1 MTLTNWAGNVTF
13 GAARLHTPGTVDEL
27 REAVAAST
35 RLRPLGTGHSFNL
48 IADTDGDLVSV
59 ASLPTAV
66 HIDSVAGEVTASA
79 GVRYGELASRL
90 HAAGYALHNMASLP
104 HISVAGAVATG
115 THGSGV
121 TSPGLGA
128 AVTGLRL
135 VTADGELLDLRRDDP
150 RLAGAV
156 VNLGAL
162 GVVVDVTLRI
172 RPTFDIA
179 QYVYERLP
187 WSHLATGW
195 AEIMSAGYSV
205 SLFTDWTGPVI
216 NQIWVKRDP
225 SEPAPPTRWHGATLA
240 TAPLHPVPGMSAVN
254 CTEQGGVP
262 GPWHE
267 RLPHFRLDFT
277 PSSGAE
283 LQTEYLLPATH
294 ALEALEAVDAIRDRI
309 APVLQISEVRTIAAD
324 DLWLSPS
331 HGHDSVAIHFTW
343 HPDAEAVAPVVTALE
358 ERLAPFGARPH
369 WGKVFSTD
377 PAALRARYPR
387 FDDFLAL
394 RADLDPSGK
403 LLNPMLSRYF
413 DL

>member
-1 MTLTNWAGNVTF
+1 MALTNWAGNVTF
-13 GAARLHTPGTVDEL
+13 GAARVHRPGTVDEL
-27 REAVAAST
+27 REIVAASA

-48 IADTDGDLVSV
+48 IADTDGDLVSA
-59 ASLPTAV
+59 ASLPGTV
-66 HIDSVAGEVTASA
+66 HIDSVSSEVTVSA

-162 GVVVDVTLRI
+162 GIVVDVTLRI
-172 RPTFDIA
+172 RPTFEIA
-179 QYVYERLP
+179 QSVYEGLP
-187 WSHLATGW
+187 WSQLETGW
-195 AEIMSAGYSV
+195 AEIMRAGYSV
-205 SLFTDWTGPVI
+205 SLFTDWTDSVI

-225 SEPAPPTRWHGATLA
+225 LDTPLPTGWHGATLA
-240 TAPLHPVPGMSAVN
+240 GTPLHPVPGMSAVN

-277 PSSGAE
+277 PSSAAE
-283 LQTEYLLPATH
+283 LQTEYLVPAAH
-294 ALEALEAVDAIRDRI
+294 AIAALEAVDAIRDRV

-343 HPDAEAVAPVVTALE
+343 QPDADAVAPVVAALE
-358 ERLAPFGARPH
+358 EQLAPFGARPH

-387 FDDFLAL
+387 FGDFLAL
-394 RADLDPSGK
+394 RADLDPAGK
-403 LLNPMLSRYF
+403 LLNPMLSRY
-413 DL
+413 LGL

>member
-1 MTLTNWAGNVTF
+1 MTITNWAGNVTF
-13 GAARLHTPGTVDEL
+13 GTDRLHTPATLDAL
-27 REAVAAST
+27 REIVAVSP

-59 ASLPTAV
+59 AGLPAQV
-66 HIDSVAGEVTASA
+66 SIDSVANEVTVTA

-90 HAAGYALHNMASLP
+90 HAAGYALHNLASLP

-121 TSPGLGA
+121 TSPGLA
-128 AVTGLRL
+128 SAVTALRL

-150 RLAGAV
+150 RFPGAV
-156 VNLGAL
+156 VHLGAL
-162 GVVVDVTLRI
+162 GVVVEVTLRI

-187 WSHLATGW
+187 WSHLSTGFR
-195 AEIMSAGYSV
+195 EITAAGYSV

-225 SEPAPPTRWHGATLA
+225 LDPPLPAHWHGATLA
-240 TAPLHPVPGMSAVN
+240 TTPLHPVPGMSAVN
-254 CTEQGGVP
+254 CTPQGGEP

-277 PSSGAE
+277 PSSGDE
-283 LQTEYLLPATH
+283 LQTEYLVPASH
-294 ALEALEAVDAIRDRI
+294 ALDALDAVDGIRDLI
-309 APVLQISEVRTIAAD
+309 APVLQISEIRTIAAD
-324 DLWLSPS
+324 DLWLSPG
-331 HGHDSVAIHFTW
+331 HGRDSVAIHFTW
-343 HPDAEAVAPVVTALE
+343 KPDAEAVTPVVAALE
-358 ERLAPFGARPH
+358 ERLAPFDARPH
-369 WGKVFSTD
+369 WGKVFSTA

-394 RADLDPSGK
+394 RATLDPTGK
-403 LLNPMLSRYF
+403 LLNPLLTSLF
-413 DL
+413 GL